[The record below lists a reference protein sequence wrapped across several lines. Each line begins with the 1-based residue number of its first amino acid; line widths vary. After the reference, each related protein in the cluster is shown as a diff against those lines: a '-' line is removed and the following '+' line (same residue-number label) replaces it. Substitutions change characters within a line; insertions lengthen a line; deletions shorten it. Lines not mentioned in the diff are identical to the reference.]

1 MYEKLWENTIV
12 IPSTIRRDVSCLHAN
27 IWDFK
32 HCTWAQKFVKDDVK
46 YLCTHTM
53 YEMHKW
59 NAFVECVYRFLWRTC
74 IAQRVQHSSFMAC
87 KAFVKFL
94 FWYLARTTKV
104 TKNKTYI
111 VCSIWAKK
119 TLKMP
124 TSFRKRNSNTR
135 GYLLK
140 NLLPTIACQCRL
152 RIHGWLKEANNG
164 HWKVLRKPSAA
175 N

>member
-12 IPSTIRRDVSCLHAN
+12 IPSTIRRRDVSCLNTN
-27 IWDFK
+27 IWDFMGSK
-32 HCTWAQKFVKDDVK
+32 ICKADVK

-74 IAQRVQHSSFMAC
+74 IAQRVQHSSFMAW
-87 KAFVKFL
+87 KAFAKFL
-94 FWYLARTTKV
+94 FWYLAWTTKV
-104 TKNKTYI
+104 TKNKTCI

-140 NLLPTIACQCRL
+140 NLLPTIACHL
-152 RIHGWLKEANNG
+152 RILAD
-164 HWKVLRKPSAA
+164 
-175 N
+175 